1 MRILWMLPTAVA
13 AAVLFAAIGG
23 ASPSGNPALTNV
35 PTANAKA
42 AGYDPSSKLSP
53 ELQQIV
59 WAQGSTPVE
68 NPQGIVTNYGY
79 ENDVPS
85 ADSSQVPQ
93 MLPVP
98 PNATA
103 EAQKTEPDKNTYL
116 VLPPHTQHG
125 PTAGYDYGNHFLY
138 QGHEAGAPDANGH
151 AQGYITRIN
160 LDADADHRVTLLASK
175 DDEGNPIAPIDGST
189 WDPWAQ
195 RLLFTTENASAP
207 TYAATLDYPSTVS
220 DVSGALGRGGYEGI
234 QNDSAGD
241 IWIVEDIGGAI
252 KTGSTNAKM
261 PNSFI
266 YRYVPAKPG
275 DLHNGKLQVLQVLN
289 AAHQPITFASESTF
303 PSADQTALHTYGN
316 VFETQWVTI
325 HDTAIDGTASFN
337 ANTLAK
343 AKGGTPFKRPEN
355 AQFRPGYGFS
365 QFYFDETGDT
375 NATSSENGNPVT
387 GADGVGG
394 WGGLFK
400 LVQSSPTSDTG
411 KLSLF
416 YKGNESVTGLDN
428 VAFLSENELAAVEDA
443 GDTLHTQRNA
453 LDSGFV
459 FDLNVDYSNPQN
471 QPLRWL
477 AQGRDASATLDSA
490 NDGYGKNEGDN
501 EITGIHVSN
510 GDSSVNGILGAQV
523 PTLFTR
529 STSWRWFYTQQHG
542 DNPTYEVIWSP
553 RTSG

>member
-1 MRILWMLPTAVA
+1 MLPVA
-13 AAVLFAAIGG
+13 AAGAVVFTTIGG
-23 ASPSGNPALTNV
+23 AAPSGNPALTNV
-35 PTANAKA
+35 PTANAKV
-42 AGYDPSSKLSP
+42 AGYAPSPKLSP

-59 WAQGSTPVE
+59 WAQGSTPLE
-68 NPQGIVTNYGY
+68 NPQGVVTNYGY

-85 ADSSQVPQ
+85 AENANVPQ

-98 PNATA
+98 PNATT

-116 VLPPHTQHG
+116 VLPPHSQHG
-125 PTAGYDYGNHFLY
+125 AAPDYDYGNHFLY
-138 QGHEAGAPDANGH
+138 QGHELGAPDANGNS
-151 AQGYITRIN
+151 QGYITRIN
-160 LDADADHRVTLLASK
+160 LDADAAHRVTLLASK
-175 DDEGNPIAPIDGST
+175 DDQGNPIAPIDGST

-195 RLLFTTENASAP
+195 RLLFTTEDASAP

-241 IWIVEDIGGAI
+241 IWIVEDIGGAV
-252 KTGSTNAKM
+252 KTGSTNAKA

-266 YRYVPAKPG
+266 YRYVPATPG
-275 DLHNGKLQVLQVLN
+275 DLHHGKLQVLQVLN
-289 AAHQPITFASESTF
+289 AAHQPITVTSESTF

-316 VFETQWVTI
+316 VFDTDWVTI
-325 HDTAIDGTASFN
+325 HDTAVDGTAAFD

-355 AQFRPGYGFS
+355 GQFRPGYGFT

-375 NATSSENGNPVT
+375 NATGSENGDPVS
-387 GADGVGG
+387 GAGGVGG

-400 LVQSSPTSDTG
+400 LVQSSPSAATG
-411 KLSLF
+411 QLSLF
-416 YKGNESVTGLDN
+416 YKGNETVNSLDN
-428 VAFLSENELAAVEDA
+428 VAFLSENSLAAVEDA
-443 GDTLHTQRNA
+443 GDTLHSQRNA
-453 LDSGFV
+453 LDSGWV
-459 FDLNVDYSNPQN
+459 FDLTVDYSNTQN

-510 GDSSVNGILGAQV
+510 GDASTNGILGAQ
-523 PTLFTR
+523 PPNLFTK

-553 RTSG
+553 RSS